1 MSIYKKNNSEDI
13 ILYEVAET
21 TTPGD
26 LLFATVQY

>member
-13 ILYEVAET
+13 ILDDVAEIT
-21 TTPGD
+21 IYGD